1 MRIQLNKTVCTRSY
15 NSRYISYILSSNFY
29 RFNDFGALAGTPYS
43 LFRVYKWRELDS
55 QFVEGIKIM
64 SFIGVV
70 ILSANGFAG
79 VMNATGD
86 IEKLVSSLT
95 DISSGHKLL
104 FVIMYI
110 IGLIVTLGIGSSF
123 ATIPIIARHYLFHLV
138 LHSA

>member
-1 MRIQLNKTVCTRSY
+1 MKLNRMYCSY

-29 RFNDFGALAGTPYS
+29 RFNDFGALAGV
-43 LFRVYKWRELDS
+43 LVFFCFGCYKWRELDS

-95 DISSGHKLL
+95 DISSGQ
-104 FVIMYI
+104 VIKYCHHVHYWFNCNFRNWFI
-110 IGLIVTLGIGSSF
+110 ICNDS
-123 ATIPIIARHYLFHLV
+123 YN
-138 LHSA
+138 